1 MLSLPQENLHKQAD
15 EQKCLSAFF
24 LFPCP
29 FFFHCDRKDRGMRDN
44 SRYTIV
50 KPSVDS

>member
-15 EQKCLSAFF
+15 EQKMSVCLLPASLSFF
-24 LFPCP
+24 S
-29 FFFHCDRKDRGMRDN
+29 HCDRKDRGMRHN